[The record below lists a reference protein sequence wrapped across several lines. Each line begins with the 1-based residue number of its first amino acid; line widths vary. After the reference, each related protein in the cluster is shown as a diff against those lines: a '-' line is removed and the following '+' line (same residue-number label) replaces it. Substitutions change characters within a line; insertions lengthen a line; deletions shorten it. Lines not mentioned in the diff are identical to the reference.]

1 MRTLD
6 VDWTLDERDGVSLVQ
21 IRVENRT
28 ETRRRIR
35 VSNQMDGD
43 LLPPRREGVPEAG
56 WDEGG
61 YSDTLAPGTS
71 IALGY
76 ACLGDPVRPPV
87 EVTDEGRGDGAS
99 DGPDPAA
106 DAVVRELGSAAP
118 PASAVPV
125 DALDVS
131 HAADAPTVESSFE
144 TAVAD
149 PSRETASEAD
159 PDDATAVA
167 RDGDPVGRRDG
178 PDADS
183 SPDAAGEPATPDLT
197 CDRDVGDWLAG
208 VERRVERCE
217 RLTGATVPE
226 AVDVLVEVG
235 GVDGAE
241 TLSERVSADASALRA
256 LADRASRLADR
267 AEETDVPV
275 EALRRLA

>member
-56 WDEGG
+56 WDEEG
-61 YSDTLAPGTS
+61 YSGTLAPDAS
-71 IALGY
+71 LALGY

-87 EVTDEGRGDGAS
+87 EVTDEGRADGAS
-99 DGPDPAA
+99 DGTDPAA
-106 DAVVRELGSAAP
+106 DAVVREFGSAAP
-118 PASAVPV
+118 PASAVPI
-125 DALDVS
+125 DAADVS
-131 HAADAPTVESSFE
+131 HAADDPTAESRFE
-144 TAVAD
+144 TVAD
-149 PSRETASEAD
+149 DPSHETASDVD
-159 PDDATAVA
+159 PDDAAADA

-183 SPDAAGEPATPDLT
+183 RPAAAGQSETPGLT
-197 CDRDVGDWLAG
+197 SDRDVGDWLAD

-217 RLTGATVPE
+217 RLTDATVPE

-241 TLSERVSADASALRA
+241 TLSERVSDDASALRA

-275 EALRRLA
+275 AALRRLA